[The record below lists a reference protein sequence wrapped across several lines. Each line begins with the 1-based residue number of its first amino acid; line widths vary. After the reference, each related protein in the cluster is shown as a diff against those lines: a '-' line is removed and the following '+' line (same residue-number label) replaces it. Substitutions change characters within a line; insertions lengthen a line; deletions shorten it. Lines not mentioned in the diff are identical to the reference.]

1 LAPGDSTV
9 VELIFKT
16 KSYRTKVSKYATIY
30 SNDPDQPTVKIHLS
44 SNVYP
49 EPDTTLPYRLSQD
62 TVAFSQADK
71 KREIELENVGDSRL
85 NIEPIGHPLEGLK
98 INIKNDDPK
107 PGQKSELKLEWAKD
121 FEKENLE
128 RSVTF
133 LVRGSEQQMYKF
145 SLPIVIQGT
154 DPTPPKVSN
163 TAKTKNR
170 SAASTKTPP
179 RRPAVKP
186 AKTGDKPAA
195 SEQPKVQPTKTV
207 KPADSKISTE
217 ESKTKEPPV
226 LDKTNSE
233 EKDTRKPDQSSE
245 ENQ

>member
-1 LAPGDSTV
+1 LAPGESTV

-16 KSYRTKVSKYATIY
+16 KNYRTKVSKYATIY

-49 EPDTTLPYRLSQD
+49 VPDSTLPYRLSQD
-62 TVAFSQADK
+62 TVAFSQKDK
-71 KREIELENVGDSRL
+71 KCEIELENVGASRL
-85 NIEPIGHPLEGLK
+85 NIEPVGYPLEGLK

-133 LVRGSEQQMYKF
+133 LVRGSEQQLYKF

-154 DPTPPKVSN
+154 DPTPPKVSTRPRTN
-163 TAKTKNR
+163 NR
-170 SAASTKTPP
+170 STATTRKPV
-179 RRPAVKP
+179 RKP
-186 AKTGDKPAA
+186 ALNPANMGNKA
-195 SEQPKVQPTKTV
+195 TAAEQSKVQTTKTV
-207 KPADSKISTE
+207 KPVDTKLSVE
-217 ESKTKEPPV
+217 ESKKKVPPV
-226 LDKTNSE
+226 LEKTTTE
-233 EKDTRKPDQSSE
+233 EKDTEKPDQSSE